1 MIIIHFNKKDF
12 DKIFNL
18 KIGSFTALVVN
29 DGHCLYL
36 QVKLVDLKRDKQ
48 KGNRIRGKPL
58 PLV

>member
-1 MIIIHFNKKDF
+1 MINIYFNKKDF

-18 KIGSFTALVVN
+18 KIGSFKALVVN
-29 DGHCLYL
+29 DGRCLYL

-58 PLV
+58 SLV